1 MAKVASSGA
10 EEALATI
17 DGAPRRNVK
26 KSEAFVM
33 SGDVLISLNRNVS
46 STYAKLLGDQLPP
59 GTTVASSIHPHQLS
73 RATASAGVSFPSMNR
88 NGAAAQKLSR
98 LPVSTSQIER
108 RGSLA
113 RKTSEESSPTAIRML
128 KTAPIER
135 MESTDVEESEEETV
149 MMTTDEKENQKKPN
163 ENDDEVMVVDEE
175 QFIVVSNDMKSP
187 NEEIVAKSLRSAM
200 FTMPTDNHHHSYN
213 SSPQISTLSPHLR
226 SNGDGPSRSPV
237 YDDVDDDLNGSLDA
251 KDMSNNS
258 HQQSFRSPE
267 NYSEKD
273 TPSKH
278 SVVTIDGSGV
288 SNHYDQDGMFSHV
301 YYSTQDTT
309 PKHGSPSLRKQ
320 IFESRT
326 TPNTAASNSSASASP
341 SLHATSESRGATGGV
356 SLRSA
361 ESSNLNQT
369 AVPSTSTNS
378 VGGEREAAQIARNLY
393 ELKNCTSTQV
403 ADRLNEQNEFS
414 FLILVKYLELFQF
427 STTRIDAALREFL
440 SRVELRGESSARERL
455 LRVFSA
461 RYLECNPAIFDSL
474 DEVHTL
480 TCALLLL
487 NSDLHGPNMG
497 KKMTAR
503 DFITNIAHTGCT
515 FKREMLKTLFQS
527 IKDNAISLQNSAKNS
542 TANGSVASTS
552 RRQPQQIYE
561 VDPDSVV
568 EYYSGFLMRKYVRE
582 TDGGKTP
589 FGRRSWRM
597 VYARLRGLVLY
608 FDTDE
613 HPKATSRYASL
624 ENAVSL
630 HHALAE
636 PAPDYKKKS
645 FVFRVRIAH
654 GGEILFQTS
663 NQKELQEWCEK
674 INFVAAAFSS
684 PTLPLPV
691 TSKPETAP
699 MPRLPRIPCL
709 APITKQLSTHEA
721 RVAELNEMIEI
732 VSQSVSPNQPQQL
745 ITDRWVLLSFEKRRY
760 STYINV
766 LRRSLEARKASSATT
781 MNIMMTPTRRQQQN
795 QKPVVS
801 EDRLSYTDAVN
812 GAAAH

>member
-175 QFIVVSNDMKSP
+175 QFI
-187 NEEIVAKSLRSAM
+187 
-200 FTMPTDNHHHSYN
+200 
-213 SSPQISTLSPHLR
+213 
-226 SNGDGPSRSPV
+226 DGPSRSPV